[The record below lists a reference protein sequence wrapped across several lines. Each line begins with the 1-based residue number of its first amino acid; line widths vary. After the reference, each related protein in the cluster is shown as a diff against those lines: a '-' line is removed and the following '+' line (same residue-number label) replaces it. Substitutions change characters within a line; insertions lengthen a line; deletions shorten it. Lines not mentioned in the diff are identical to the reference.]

1 MTDQATRDAD
11 RELDLALDAELR
23 ADTQARNRKTFI
35 EQIDRSI
42 PPVSEEARN
51 NLIADYDDINRT
63 WQGDR
68 VQRDPADLKDMG
80 RDGVVGRLGDYSRI
94 DDPEHRAKLDAT
106 FAKLQT
112 SLEDGRSN
120 AAAEE
125 RAKKR
130 MEARQAFTQRLKT
143 RIRAFLFAVWS
154 LVFLCIVGA
163 GVWGY
168 YNFKTI
174 VPAWDKYTSAQK
186 NCIFKVGER
195 TVTGTRT
202 VSYRYYQ
209 ILDWRAHDES
219 TVETET
225 RLDVSGNGMTVIQYV
240 NGKPEKLAISD
251 GEKYRQLLTP
261 AEKYSFFMDNGKNFA
276 ELSFNDICR

>member
-1 MTDQATRDAD
+1 MNDQATRDAD
-11 RELDLALDAELR
+11 RALDEALDAELR
-23 ADTQARNRKTFI
+23 VDVKAKNRKSYI
-35 EQIDRSI
+35 ESLDRSI
-42 PPVSEEARN
+42 PPLSKEARD
-51 NLIADYDDINRT
+51 NLIAEYDDINRT

-68 VQRDPADLKDMG
+68 LENSEQDTMTGAEAF
-80 RDGVVGRLGDYSRI
+80 I
-94 DDPEHRAKLDAT
+94 DTERMAAQDSAYE
-106 FAKLQT
+106 KLQAA
-112 SLEDGRSN
+112 LDEGQQK

-130 MEARQAFTQRLKT
+130 MEARQAFTVRLKQ
-143 RIRAFLFAVWS
+143 RVRAFMMAVWALII
-154 LVFLCIVGA
+154 LVMVGA

-209 ILDWRAHDES
+209 ILNWRAHDES

-225 RLDVSGNGMTVIQYV
+225 RLDINGNGMTVIQYV
-240 NGKPEKLAISD
+240 DGKAEKLAVSD
-251 GEKYRQLLTP
+251 GEKYRPLLKP

-276 ELSFNDICR
+276 ELSFNDICK

>member
-11 RELDLALDAELR
+11 RELDLALDAE
-23 ADTQARNRKTFI
+23 ARVESGIATPERMA
-35 EQIDRSI
+35 EQ
-42 PPVSEEARN
+42 
-51 NLIADYDDINRT
+51 
-63 WQGDR
+63 
-68 VQRDPADLKDMG
+68 
-80 RDGVVGRLGDYSRI
+80 
-94 DDPEHRAKLDAT
+94 DAA
-106 FAKLQT
+106 FEKLQMA
-112 SLEDGRSN
+112 LDEGKQK

-130 MEARQAFTQRLKT
+130 MEARQAFTARLKQ
-143 RIRAFLFAVWS
+143 RVRAFVMAVWA
-154 LVFLCIVGA
+154 LVFLGMVGA

-225 RLDVSGNGMTVIQYV
+225 RLDINGNGMTVIQYID
-240 NGKPEKLAISD
+240 GKAEKLAVSD
-251 GEKYRQLLTP
+251 GEKYRPLLKP
-261 AEKYSFFMDNGKNFA
+261 AERYSFFMDNGKNFA
-276 ELSFNDICR
+276 ELSFNDICK

>member
-23 ADTQARNRKTFI
+23 EDVRAKARKSFI
-35 EQIDRSI
+35 ESLTRTEPSLSDAEIQTAIDKYD
-42 PPVSEEARN
+42 EEH
-51 NLIADYDDINRT
+51 RT

-68 VQRDPADLKDMG
+68 FASD
-80 RDGVVGRLGDYSRI
+80 
-94 DDPEHRAKLDAT
+94 EHRQAMDTHFELLQAGLDSAEQ
-106 FAKLQT
+106 K
-112 SLEDGRSN
+112 

-130 MEARQAFTQRLKT
+130 MEARQAFTARLKQ
-143 RIRAFLFAVWS
+143 RVRAFMMAVWS
-154 LVFLCIVGA
+154 LVFLGMVGA

-225 RLDVSGNGMTVIQYV
+225 RLDINGNGMTVIQYID
-240 NGKPEKLAISD
+240 GKAEKLAVSD
-251 GEKYRQLLTP
+251 GEKYRPLLKP
-261 AEKYSFFMDNGKNFA
+261 AERYSFFMDNGKNFA
-276 ELSFNDICR
+276 ELSFNDICK

>member
-23 ADTQARNRKTFI
+23 ADTQARNRKAFI

-68 VQRDPADLKDMG
+68 IQRDPADLKDMG

-94 DDPEHRAKLDAT
+94 DDPEHRAKLDAA
-106 FAKLQT
+106 FEKLQT
-112 SLEDGRSN
+112 SLENGRSN

-143 RIRAFLFAVWS
+143 RVRAFLFAVWS
-154 LVFLCIVGA
+154 LAFLCIVGA

-209 ILDWRAHDES
+209 ILNWRAHDES

-225 RLDVSGNGMTVIQYV
+225 RLDINGNGMTVIQYV
-240 NGKPEKLAISD
+240 DGKAEKLAISD
-251 GEKYRQLLTP
+251 GEKYRPLLKP

>member
-23 ADTQARNRKTFI
+23 EDVRTNSRKTFI
-35 EQIDRSI
+35 ETLTRAVPALSDAEIQSAINQYD
-42 PPVSEEARN
+42 EEH
-51 NLIADYDDINRT
+51 RT

-68 VQRDPADLKDMG
+68 IQRNPADLKDMG
-80 RDGVVGRLGDYSRI
+80 RDNVVGRLGDYSQI
-94 DDPEHRAKLDAT
+94 DDPEHRAKLDET
-106 FAKLQT
+106 FERLQT
-112 SLEDGRSN
+112 GLEDYK
-120 AAAEE
+120 AKADAEE
-125 RAKKR
+125 RAKAR
-130 MEARQAFTQRLKT
+130 MVARSAFTARLKA
-143 RIRAFLFAVWS
+143 RVRAFMMAVWALII
-154 LVFLCIVGA
+154 LVMVGA

-209 ILDWRAHDES
+209 ILNWRAHDES
-219 TVETET
+219 AVETET
-225 RLDVSGNGMTVIQYV
+225 RLDIAGNGMTVIQYV
-240 NGKPEKLAISD
+240 DGKAEKLAISD
-251 GEKYRQLLTP
+251 GEKYRPLLKP
-261 AEKYSFFMDNGKNFA
+261 ADRYSFFMDNGKNFA
-276 ELSFNDICR
+276 ELSFNDICK